1 MHVMVQT
8 STVELVRKTNQRYHS
23 VDVVFIPFHTDR
35 LPNTFSTFA
44 FVPKVR
50 Q

>member
-8 STVELVRKTNQRYHS
+8 STVELVRKTNQNYNF
-23 VDVVFIPFHTDR
+23 VDVVFIPFPTDR
-35 LPNTFSTFA
+35 LPTTFSTFA
-44 FVPKVR
+44 FVAKVR